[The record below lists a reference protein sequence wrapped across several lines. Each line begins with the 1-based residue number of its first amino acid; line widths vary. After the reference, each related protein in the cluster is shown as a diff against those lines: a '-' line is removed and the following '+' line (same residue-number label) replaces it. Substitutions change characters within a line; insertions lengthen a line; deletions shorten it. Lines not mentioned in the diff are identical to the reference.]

1 MPSDQYRICGVYE
14 GTTLLYLGRA
24 DRPCTQWFYGL
35 KQREPFS
42 WYAKRYPEK
51 HFHIKTLAS
60 FKQNDMRD
68 TAFFDMYRQL
78 KPLIPN
84 GSLKGRE
91 RVTVS
96 SPVNE
101 LVESE
106 SH

>member
-1 MPSDQYRICGVYE
+1 
-14 GTTLLYLGRA
+14 
-24 DRPCTQWFYGL
+24 
-35 KQREPFS
+35 
-42 WYAKRYPEK
+42 
-51 HFHIKTLAS
+51 
-60 FKQNDMRD
+60 MRD